1 MIAKRYETRIDCD
14 GLVAIE
20 KVWSKRI
27 PDLPADTQ
35 FRDPTVVCHLCKI
48 LRMHDYSE
56 EHVFLLI
63 FDVKMRF
70 KSFIEI
76 GIGGNTTSIV
86 DRRGVAQ
93 KLLLLNAGAF
103 IVVHN
108 HTSGD
113 PTPSN
118 EDQKVF
124 ETISKV
130 GELID
135 ICLKDFIILGGDEAY
150 WSFKAHEWP
159 M

>member
-1 MIAKRYETRIDCD
+1 MIVRKYETRIDSD

-27 PDLPADTQ
+27 SDLPADTQ

-48 LRMHDYSE
+48 LRLHDYSE

-76 GIGGNTTSIV
+76 SIGTNTTSII
-86 DRRGVAQ
+86 DIRGIAQ

-118 EDQKVF
+118 EDRKAF

-135 ICLKDFIILGGDEAY
+135 ILLKDFIILGGYNNY
-150 WSFKAHEWP
+150 WSFKEHE
-159 M
+159 

>member
-1 MIAKRYETRIDCD
+1 MIVRKYETRIDSD

-27 PDLPADTQ
+27 SDLPTDTR
-35 FRDPTVVCHLCKI
+35 FRDPTVVCRLCKI
-48 LRMHDYSE
+48 LRLHDYSE

-76 GIGGNTTSIV
+76 GIGTNTGSIM

-103 IVVHN
+103 IVIHN

-113 PTPSN
+113 PTPSK
-118 EDQKVF
+118 EDVKAF

-135 ICLKDFIILGGDEAY
+135 ILLKDFIILGGDHSY
-150 WSFKAHEWP
+150 WSFKEHE
-159 M
+159 

>member
-1 MIAKRYETRIDCD
+1 MIAKRYETRIDSD
-14 GLVAIE
+14 GLIAIE

-76 GIGGNTTSIV
+76 GIGAIQRALWTEEG
-86 DRRGVAQ
+86 
-93 KLLLLNAGAF
+93 
-103 IVVHN
+103 
-108 HTSGD
+108 
-113 PTPSN
+113 
-118 EDQKVF
+118 
-124 ETISKV
+124 
-130 GELID
+130 
-135 ICLKDFIILGGDEAY
+135 
-150 WSFKAHEWP
+150 
-159 M
+159 

>member
-1 MIAKRYETRIDCD
+1 MIAKRYETRIDSD
-14 GLVAIE
+14 GLIAIE

-76 GIGGNTTSIV
+76 GIGGQYNEHCGQKRGSSETSLV
-86 DRRGVAQ
+86 KCRGIRCGPQ
-93 KLLLLNAGAF
+93 SY
-103 IVVHN
+103 IWR
-108 HTSGD
+108 SY
-113 PTPSN
+113 
-118 EDQKVF
+118 
-124 ETISKV
+124 SKQ
-130 GELID
+130 
-135 ICLKDFIILGGDEAY
+135 
-150 WSFKAHEWP
+150 
-159 M
+159 